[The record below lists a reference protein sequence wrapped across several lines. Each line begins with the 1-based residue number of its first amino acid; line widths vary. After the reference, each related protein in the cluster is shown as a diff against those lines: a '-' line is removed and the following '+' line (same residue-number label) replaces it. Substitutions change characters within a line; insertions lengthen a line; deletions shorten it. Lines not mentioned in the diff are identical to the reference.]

1 MVQVVSMIGQLKK
14 TLFVFGVT
22 GLTLGILWFAS
33 FETNDEPRRASPDL
47 ALIEEQDET
56 QKIED
61 SFWFQLMPKSSIAK
75 RDEQRVIRQQE
86 IASMIDRLQG
96 VDHTTVV
103 LSDNEATGLG
113 MPKRPMTACVSVEPT
128 QGIIPRATIRAIRK
142 LVAGATMGLSPD
154 QVTVLNN
161 QTGMESSDVSVTV
174 PTSLNTE
181 VMRKNIERALGLR
194 LATISVSMNPI
205 STNDIVIPWR
215 NNVRPEVRVTLP
227 SSWVKKRVGQ
237 VGSEEVLFDSLR
249 SIISGVAPSVLTHFQ
264 VVHDVAITS
273 MESGSSES
281 YAKYIAVALGLFAIL
296 SSVFIAYRRKEN
308 TQTIVV
314 QHVADPREEAK
325 RIIELEH
332 FEAKEAISALYGT
345 YKTNVLKAI
354 VAVDEEKQ
362 PPIVEVHKQLELTK
376 CG

>member
-1 MVQVVSMIGQLKK
+1 
-14 TLFVFGVT
+14 
-22 GLTLGILWFAS
+22 
-33 FETNDEPRRASPDL
+33 
-47 ALIEEQDET
+47 
-56 QKIED
+56 
-61 SFWFQLMPKSSIAK
+61 
-75 RDEQRVIRQQE
+75 
-86 IASMIDRLQG
+86 
-96 VDHTTVV
+96 
-103 LSDNEATGLG
+103 
-113 MPKRPMTACVSVEPT
+113 
-128 QGIIPRATIRAIRK
+128 
-142 LVAGATMGLSPD
+142 
-154 QVTVLNN
+154 
-161 QTGMESSDVSVTV
+161 
-174 PTSLNTE
+174 
-181 VMRKNIERALGLR
+181 
-194 LATISVSMNPI
+194 
-205 STNDIVIPWR
+205 
-215 NNVRPEVRVTLP
+215 
-227 SSWVKKRVGQ
+227 
-237 VGSEEVLFDSLR
+237 
-249 SIISGVAPSVLTHFQ
+249 
-264 VVHDVAITS
+264 